1 VIYLHGRII
10 EDGDRR
16 PTHPQW
22 GTYEFEQVLDALTAE
37 GAVVIGEQRPP
48 SADMELFAHHVA
60 GQVEQLLRAGVPPER
75 VAVVGFSKG
84 GGIAMRASA
93 LLENPR
99 VTMVLL
105 AACGDGDFSTSD
117 IRVWGRVLSVYEAS
131 DDSGRSCG
139 VAVREV
145 RGDRRALRNR
155 DRYRRGARRLLPP
168 ESTVGGRRCSSGFAT
183 EGVTSSQSPRSAVTG
198 STCAASYAGRR
209 TAAMS
214 TSASASSADVHD
226 HGSIASTPYRAACG
240 FSR

>member
-1 VIYLHGRII
+1 VNGGINVRRWLLVLLTGALTSCGGASARPGSVHDGLPDPIDPDARYVIYLHGRII

-139 VAVREV
+139 S
-145 RGDRRALRNR
+145 L
-155 DRYRRGARRLLPP
+155 
-168 ESTVGGRRCSSGFAT
+168 FAKSEAT
-183 EGVTSSQSPRSAVTG
+183 GVHSEIEIVTG
-198 STCAASYAGRR
+198 EE
-209 TAAMS
+209 
-214 TSASASSADVHD
+214 
-226 HGSIASTPYRAACG
+226 HGAFYRPNPQWVTPVLEWIRD
-240 FSR
+240 